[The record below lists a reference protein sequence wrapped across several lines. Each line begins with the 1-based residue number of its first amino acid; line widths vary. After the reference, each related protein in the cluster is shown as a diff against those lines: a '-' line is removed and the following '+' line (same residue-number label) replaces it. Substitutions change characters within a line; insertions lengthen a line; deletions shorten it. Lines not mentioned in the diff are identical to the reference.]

1 MKRTLWTDPYFIIG
15 AVLLGSVTLLAIFAP
30 LIAPY
35 DPLAIDMFAIE
46 EPPSAT
52 HLLGTDEVG
61 RDVLSRLLFG
71 ARVSVLVGLSAVAVQ
86 LLIGVTLGAL
96 AGYFGGITDAIIMRL
111 TEIVMC
117 FPFYAMAITLAAL
130 FGASLMNVVII
141 IGLLNWTGL
150 ARLVRGEFL
159 SLREREFV
167 QAAKAIGVNDLTI
180 IIRHL
185 LRNAYGPVMVY
196 ATLAGGE
203 TGGCNGGAGGIC
215 AEFPWPWGAPA
226 AGQLGQYPVVCT
238 KPACADLSMV
248 AMATRR
254 HRHRHTGHG
263 HQLSGRGT
271 VASSDTACLGH
282 SGGAETSPPRASFNF
297 GKGITYG
304 TSISRPSRARRSG
317 ARRADCG
324 RAGAFG
330 TVGRV
335 VRRASR

>member
-196 ATLAGGE
+196 ATLAVATAVLAESALSFLGLGVRPPQASWGNILSSAQSLRVLTYQWWLWLPAGIAIVILVMGINFLGE
-203 TGGCNGGAGGIC
+203 A
-215 AEFPWPWGAPA
+215 
-226 AGQLGQYPVVCT
+226 
-238 KPACADLSMV
+238 LS
-248 AMATRR
+248 R
-254 HRHRHTGHG
+254 HLT
-263 HQLSGRGT
+263 
-271 VASSDTACLGH
+271 
-282 SGGAETSPPRASFNF
+282 PRASAILAVL
-297 GKGITYG
+297 K
-304 TSISRPSRARRSG
+304 P
-317 ARRADCG
+317 ARRA
-324 RAGAFG
+324 RPSISAKE
-330 TVGRV
+330 
-335 VRRASR
+335 